1 MASESD
7 AEAVSSSKPDENS
20 SIEIDDGI
28 LKRIEKNRE
37 KALLLRQAK
46 LVAHPYAK
54 PDNEKG
60 VQGKVV
66 KVGGSKVI
74 DSGAGFLIEEDEEIE
89 AAMCNIADNPAPII
103 STLPECLECK
113 KEFKDSFLLQKFDY
127 PACDECRDNDGKH
140 SLITRTEAKQEYL
153 LKDCD
158 FDKREPALKYILR
171 KNPHNVHWG
180 EMKLYLQIQIE
191 ERALQVWGT
200 EEALIEER
208 EKRDVKRQGTKIKKF
223 NKKIKQ
229 LRMEVR
235 SSLYDKTQK
244 ASHTHKFGKDIYNED
259 DDTYTHTC
267 TSCGF
272 EETYEK
278 M

>member
-1 MASESD
+1 M
-7 AEAVSSSKPDENS
+7 
-20 SIEIDDGI
+20 
-28 LKRIEKNRE
+28 
-37 KALLLRQAK
+37 K
-46 LVAHPYAK
+46 LV
-54 PDNEKG
+54 
-60 VQGKVV
+60 
-66 KVGGSKVI
+66 
-74 DSGAGFLIEEDEEIE
+74 
-89 AAMCNIADNPAPII
+89 
-103 STLPECLECK
+103 
-113 KEFKDSFLLQKFDY
+113 LL
-127 PACDECRDNDGKH
+127 KH

-158 FDKREPALKYILR
+158 IDKREPTLKYILR
-171 KNPHNVHWG
+171 KNPHNIRWG

-200 EEALIEER
+200 EEALLEER
-208 EKRDVKRQGTKIKKF
+208 EKRDVKRQETKIKKF

-244 ASHTHKFGKDIYNED
+244 ASHTHKFGEDVYNED

-267 TSCGF
+267 KTCGF

>member
-1 MASESD
+1 MD
-7 AEAVSSSKPDENS
+7 KNNVPDELNE
-20 SIEIDDGI
+20 EINEQI
-28 LKRIEKNRE
+28 RSRIEKNKQR
-37 KALLLRQAK
+37 ALLLRK
-46 LVAHPYAK
+46 TKVVSHPHTK
-54 PDNEKG
+54 SDNEHG
-60 VQGKVV
+60 VQSKVI
-66 KVGGSKVI
+66 KVSGQKVI
-74 DSGAGFLIEEDEEIE
+74 DSGAGFLIEEDDDLE
-89 AAMCNIADNPAPII
+89 AAMCSITANPAPIV
-103 STLPECLECK
+103 STLPVCIECS
-113 KEFKDSFLLQKFDY
+113 KEFKDSYLLQKFDY
-127 PACDECRDNDGKH
+127 VACDNCRDNDGKH

-158 FDKREPALKYILR
+158 LDKREPPLKFILR
-171 KNPHNVHWG
+171 KNPHNIRWG

-191 ERALQVWGT
+191 ERALQVWGS

-208 EKRDVKRQGTKIKKF
+208 EKRDVKRQETKIKKF
-223 NKKIKQ
+223 NKKVKR

-244 ASHTHKFGKDIYNED
+244 ASHTHVYGDDTYNSD

-267 TSCGF
+267 TECGF